1 MSEKDL
7 ERIKNI
13 SHQANLDQ
21 LMSDNKKFL
30 LDLAQKNS
38 DKATE
43 IKKAYEN
50 RKQQLKGG

>member
-1 MSEKDL
+1 
-7 ERIKNI
+7 
-13 SHQANLDQ
+13 
-21 LMSDNKKFL
+21 MSDNKKFL

-38 DKATE
+38 DKAAK